1 MFSILKKKIKNEKPK
16 YGWYVGKIIVY
27 LAVIGCAGLALFI
40 VGFFSSYP
48 LKIIFWIIGFTIS
61 IIFLWPAL
69 GLTAMNL
76 WIPHRISQYE
86 FMREFKAPQV
96 LDCGCGTGRHAIQMA
111 KQLPERGFLEGID
124 IYDERAISG
133 SSLERVK
140 RNAALEGVANI
151 TNFQKGSIIDIPFDD
166 QRFDIVSVLSV
177 LHEIHNNNDKKK
189 ADREI
194 RRVLKDDGLLFMGEW
209 DRRSLQLIL
218 FTGIFA
224 FVFKPKIFWEIQLK
238 DHGFEIIKT
247 QNVSGFIDF
256 FAKKNLKTR
265 LD

>member
-1 MFSILKKKIKNEKPK
+1 MVLKEKTKNEKPK
-16 YGWYVGKIIVY
+16 YGWYVGKIIAY
-27 LAVIGCAGLALFI
+27 LAVIGGAGLALLI
-40 VGFFSSYP
+40 GGFFNSYP
-48 LKIIFWIIGFTIS
+48 LNLIFWVIGCTIS
-61 IIFLWPAL
+61 ILFLWPAL

-76 WIPHRISQYE
+76 WIPRRIPQYD

-96 LDCGCGTGRHAIQMA
+96 LDCGCGTGRHAIQIA
-111 KQLPERGFLEGID
+111 KQLPQGGFLEGID

-140 RNAALEGVANI
+140 RNATLEGVANL
-151 TNFQKGSIIDIPFDD
+151 TNFQKGSITDIPFED
-166 QRFDIVSVLSV
+166 QRFNIVSILSV
-177 LHEIHNNNDKKK
+177 LHEIHDNADKEKVY
-189 ADREI
+189 REI

-209 DRRSLQLIL
+209 NRNSLNLIL

-224 FVFKPKIFWEIQLK
+224 FVFKPKIFWEMQIK
-238 DHGFEIIKT
+238 DHGFEIIKK
-247 QNVSGFIDF
+247 QDVSGFIDF